1 MSIKADK
8 INSII
13 DELKTKRINI
23 EQLEQRSKVVIDA
36 IETKLLTY
44 LTKAVNLPSVATI
57 TPITESLNS
66 LYNTNLSANAQIIRS
81 MEKEV
86 ELLAKHGPDDQG
98 NVPEA
103 LSYDVLGKLFQQT
116 LNREVEDFTNEE
128 EDDE

>member
-1 MSIKADK
+1 
-8 INSII
+8 
-13 DELKTKRINI
+13 
-23 EQLEQRSKVVIDA
+23 
-36 IETKLLTY
+36 
-44 LTKAVNLPSVATI
+44 
-57 TPITESLNS
+57 
-66 LYNTNLSANAQIIRS
+66 

-98 NVPEA
+98 NVPES